1 MWVCRRT
8 SVCLCVCLYLWCGA
22 FSTTTTTEEWRKEC
36 ALKVHTNEYANTMNN
51 AIRLPLRHAEI
62 KWLAG
67 VSKQQ
72 RIKFLSA
79 KSRLAL
85 WCDAHTRYQIGFAC
99 DDRIFAVLFAAEKS
113 SQFMEIAHEEF
124 VFFHSKPIGRFS
136 LVRNSKF
143 SYARCRCFTV
153 ASAHERCGAGFS
165 YWWNS
170 LYSNNSRFNAR
181 IVIHQRL
188 HDDLQTRL
196 RAEITISQ
204 LKRKVF
210 SFWVAPKNLH

>member
-1 MWVCRRT
+1 MVGRR
-8 SVCLCVCLYLWCGA
+8 
-22 FSTTTTTEEWRKEC
+22 FQTTT
-36 ALKVHTNEYANTMNN
+36 H
-51 AIRLPLRHAEI
+51 EI
-62 KWLAG
+62 PFGQK
-67 VSKQQ
+67 S
-72 RIKFLSA
+72 
-79 KSRLAL
+79 SRLVMR
-85 WCDAHTRYQIGFAC
+85 CDARTRYQIGFAC
-99 DDRIFAVLFAAEKS
+99 DDRIFAVWFAAQKS
-113 SQFMEIAHEEF
+113 SQFTEIAHEEF
-124 VFFHSKPIGRFS
+124 GFFHSKPNGRFS

-143 SYARCRCFTV
+143 AYARCRCFTV
-153 ASAHERCGAGFS
+153 ASAHERSGAGFS

-170 LYSNNSRFNAR
+170 LYSNNPRLNAR